1 MRMIRDDYD
10 RSPRGA
16 NGGFGGMGMYD
27 RQRANEPEVPRGRDD
42 DMFSHGP
49 MRGGSRGMSRMRG
62 EQRDTVH
69 HANLVKVIEVLA
81 ESDHSWE
88 DAANNALMEAQRSLR
103 NIKSIYVKDMQAVVR
118 DGRIRLWR
126 LNAKISFA
134 VESAHEGEHDRF
146 AHES

>member
-1 MRMIRDDYD
+1 MRMNRDEYE
-10 RSPRGA
+10 RGGR

-27 RQRANEPEVPRGRDD
+27 RQRDIESEVPRGRGGESDE
-42 DMFSHGP
+42 MMYGP
-49 MRGGSRGMSRMRG
+49 MRRMGSRP
-62 EQRDTVH
+62 RDTIR

-81 ESDHSWE
+81 ESEHSWE
-88 DAANNALMEAQRSLR
+88 DAAQNALFEAQRSLR

-134 VESAHEGEHDRF
+134 VESEHAGEGGYSSYE
-146 AHES
+146 A